1 MALEPI
7 PQQNDT
13 QKQIDDRTYR
23 WYSLSVV
30 SGQEHLVVENMR
42 ERIKKQNL
50 FDDIIDF
57 LVPEIQEATMRNGKK
72 LIKARK
78 LYPGYI
84 FVKSRMNDKLWYII
98 RNTPGVKL
106 IVGAETRPIPLTD
119 REHEVIMQQIEQSN
133 EKATMY
139 IPFQE
144 GDVVL
149 LKEGDFANMKW
160 KVKDVD
166 VEKWLVVVNVEILG
180 RLTPVVLTFEK
191 VALAN

>member
-13 QKQIDDRTYR
+13 QKQIDDRTHR

-30 SGQEHLVVENMR
+30 SGQEHLVVENMK

-50 FDDIIDF
+50 YDDIVDF
-57 LVPEIQEATMRNGKK
+57 LVPEIQEASMRGGKK
-72 LIKARK
+72 QVKPRK

-119 REHEVIMQQIEQSN
+119 REYDVMMQHIHQSN

-139 IPFQE
+139 IPFE
-144 GDVVL
+144 IGDLVV
-149 LKEGDFANMKW
+149 LKEGDFANMK
-160 KVKDVD
+160 
-166 VEKWLVVVNVEILG
+166 
-180 RLTPVVLTFEK
+180 
-191 VALAN
+191 